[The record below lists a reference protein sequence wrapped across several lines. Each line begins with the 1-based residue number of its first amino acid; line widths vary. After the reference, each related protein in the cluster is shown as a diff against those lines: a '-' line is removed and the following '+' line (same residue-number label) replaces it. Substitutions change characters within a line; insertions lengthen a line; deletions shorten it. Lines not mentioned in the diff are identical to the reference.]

1 MVEQH
6 IDEKQWDLFLK
17 INNHR
22 NTLLESKKLRL
33 KVPSDIKKIYNL
45 FKKNRKQLFIVGGAV
60 RDAILGKSPKDFD
73 LATDAKPDEVLK
85 IAEKGGFKSLE
96 LGKAFGVVVIGGHE
110 IATFRKDIGKGR
122 RPDAVDYTDIEG
134 DVKRRD
140 LTINALFYDI
150 GRQEIVDL
158 VGGIKDLKKKQIRTV
173 GTAEERFD
181 EDPLRK
187 LRALRF
193 TASIGGRVHP
203 DTLMALK
210 KDPSLKGVS
219 SERIR
224 DEFVKSIKK
233 AKSPSKY
240 LRLAQALSM
249 LSQILP
255 GLNINKNFINSNDHI
270 IQIAFMLKDNKPS
283 KLPSKLNSLRYT
295 NQEVNDISF
304 LVSLQNFDSK
314 DIYLYKKMQDKTKL
328 SLQQIKNFGIFIG
341 KEKELIKMYN
351 FKLSV
356 SAKDVPDDLKGKQI
370 GDKIKDLEKDKF
382 LNEANAVRGSKVE
395 KFITGHNLTMKGK
408 KYKEI
413 EFETLKVDNSRK
425 MITLRILAPKK
436 LFGIETPVKFS
447 TLRRGPFLKTDTKK
461 KIKEIAVRKKP
472 KKFKD
477 IYNALPID
485 LKKRVY
491 NLKNYDQRRDAH
503 PEGNV
508 LKHTIAVTNRA
519 LRTGD
524 IDFAL
529 AALFHDIGKD
539 STAKLHPKK
548 GFWTHYGHEHVS
560 AKLVLKYKKWI
571 KSQGGNVLDIYY
583 IVKQH
588 MRMKVFDKMKWTKQ
602 KKLSQFRAFPKLKKF
617 ATTMDK
623 GGRGINDSIQ
633 VEGFELPL
641 EIGDTVLM
649 GKFKN
654 KKVVIKTIQM
664 NDKGDLE
671 INGKSAS
678 KFRILNKI
686 KESTSVGG
694 GFSADAGEPD
704 TMFIRKGEKRELGT
718 LTGKPELWFDN
729 GGYKQVDFP
738 VADDIFGTKGGGEQ
752 YTANYKVTDL
762 GATEDYDYSY
772 EESEGYIE
780 IDKLTESLL
789 QERIDYLDISTE
801 IVKAYNLKSKVKFAT
816 GSTLAEYVPETDT
829 IYLRRSYPS
838 VKEFLI
844 TILHE
849 IKHALDARQLGV
861 KKFMKKYTQA
871 GTMATYKGL
880 DPHDNNKWEER
891 AERWAKYEFKRIKNK
906 FNL

>member
-6 IDEKQWDLFLK
+6 TDDTQWDLFLK

-73 LATDAKPDEVLK
+73 LATDAKPDEVLA
-85 IAEKGGFKSLE
+85 IAKKGGFKSLE

-122 RPDAVDYTDIEG
+122 RPDAVDYTNIEG

-224 DEFVKSIKK
+224 DEFIKSIKK
-233 AKSPSKY
+233 AKTPSKY
-240 LRLAQALSM
+240 LRLAQALGM

-255 GLNINKNFINSNDHI
+255 GLNINKNFINSNDYI
-270 IQIAFMLKDNKPS
+270 VQVAYLLKDNKPS

-295 NQEVNDISF
+295 HKEVNNISF
-304 LVSLQNFDSK
+304 LVSLQNFDGK
-314 DIYLYKKMQDKTKL
+314 QIYLYKKMQEKATL

-341 KEKELIKMYN
+341 KEKELIKMFN

-356 SAKDVPDDLKGKQI
+356 SVKDVPDDLKGKQI

-382 LNEANAVRGSKVE
+382 LNEAQAVKGSKVE

-413 EFETLKVDNSRK
+413 EFETLGVDNSSK
-425 MITLRILAPKK
+425 MIKLKIIAPKN
-436 LFGIETPVKFS
+436 LFGMETPVKFS
-447 TLRRGPFLKTDTKK
+447 TLRRGPFTKTDTKK

-539 STAKLHPKK
+539 STAKIHPKK
-548 GFWTHYGHEHVS
+548 GFWTHHGHEHVS

-738 VADDIFGTKGGGEQ
+738 VADDIFGKKGGGEQ

-780 IDKLTESLL
+780 LDTLKESLL

-849 IKHALDARQLGV
+849 IKHALDAKQLGV

-891 AERWAKYEFKRIKNK
+891 AEKWAKYEFKRIKNK

>member
-224 DEFVKSIKK
+224 DEFIKSIKK

-240 LRLAQALSM
+240 LRLSQALGI

-255 GLNINKNFINSNDHI
+255 GLNINKNFINSNDYI
-270 IQIAFMLKDNKPS
+270 VQVAYLLKDNKPS

-295 NQEVNDISF
+295 HKEVNNISF
-304 LVSLQNFDSK
+304 LVSLQNFDGK
-314 DIYLYKKMQDKTKL
+314 QIYLYKKMQEKATL

-341 KEKELIKMYN
+341 KEKELIKMFN

-356 SAKDVPDDLKGKQI
+356 SVKDVPDDLKGKQI

-382 LNEANAVRGSKVE
+382 LNEANAVKGSKVQ

-413 EFETLKVDNSRK
+413 EFETLGVDNSRK

-447 TLRRGPFLKTDTKK
+447 TLRRGPFTKTDTKK

-539 STAKLHPKK
+539 STAKIHPKK
-548 GFWTHYGHEHVS
+548 GFWTHHGHEHVS

>member
-224 DEFVKSIKK
+224 DEFIKSIKK

-240 LRLAQALSM
+240 LRLSQALGI

-255 GLNINKNFINSNDHI
+255 GLNINKNFINSNDYI
-270 IQIAFMLKDNKPS
+270 VQVAYLLKDNKPS

-295 NQEVNDISF
+295 HKEVNNISF
-304 LVSLQNFDSK
+304 LVSLQNFDGK
-314 DIYLYKKMQDKTKL
+314 QIYLYKKMQEKATL

-341 KEKELIKMYN
+341 KEKELIKMFN

-356 SAKDVPDDLKGKQI
+356 SVKDVPDDLKGKQI

-382 LNEANAVRGSKVE
+382 LNEANAVKGSKVE

-413 EFETLKVDNSRK
+413 EFETLGVDNSRK

-447 TLRRGPFLKTDTKK
+447 TLRRGPFTKTDTKK

-539 STAKLHPKK
+539 STAKIHPKK
-548 GFWTHYGHEHVS
+548 GFWTHHGHEHVS

-738 VADDIFGTKGGGEQ
+738 VADDIFGKKGGGEQ

-780 IDKLTESLL
+780 LDTLKESLL

-849 IKHALDARQLGV
+849 IKHALDAKQLGV

-891 AERWAKYEFKRIKNK
+891 AEKWAKYEFKRIKNK